1 MTKQEQLQQYL
12 NESVLYATI
21 GNNLD
26 IYLINE
32 STILILDHELKGF
45 AIWEANTDRAV
56 GWLHDFLRDID
67 ESEYNDEQTEWFN
80 GLNYWLHHSN
90 EISKYKSVML

>member
-1 MTKQEQLQQYL
+1 MTKQEQLKQYL

-26 IYLINE
+26 IYMINE

-45 AIWEANTDRAV
+45 TIWEANTARAV
-56 GWLHDFLRDID
+56 GWLRDFLRDID
-67 ESEYNDEQTEWFN
+67 ESTCNHEKNEWFN
-80 GLNYWLHHSN
+80 AMEYWLSHSK
-90 EISKYKSVML
+90 EISLYKRIIF

>member
-12 NESVLYATI
+12 NESVLFATI
-21 GNNLD
+21 GNNIN

-45 AIWEANTDRAV
+45 TIWEANTARAV

-67 ESEYNDEQTEWFN
+67 ESEGNHEKNEWFN
-80 GLNYWLHHSN
+80 AMDYWLNYS
-90 EISKYKSVML
+90 EETSVFKTIMF